1 MADEPRPESAPE
13 AAAAPDWQQAL
24 ETLERGLLEA
34 SKALVLLRRT
44 LGPEVTA
51 EDDEPGDA
59 APTTPA
65 IPLADAAALFR
76 RLREVGPAP
85 AEGPMAPADEFTAE
99 EPESGDLNGGASNG
113 AAAHLE
119 RPDRPAASGPGA
131 SAFDRLWD
139 RIERERMERQA
150 EDGENAPRVRR
161 GLDLLPQQYLM
172 TVEDREGSVDLVP
185 LHRALL
191 GVDGVE
197 EVSLISYANGVPVIS
212 VRATGELDLD
222 QLGQSVVVVMD
233 RECEVIPQDN
243 GKVYLRL
250 RARQS

>member
-1 MADEPRPESAPE
+1 MANDLRPESAPE

-34 SKALVLLRRT
+34 SKALVLLRRS
-44 LGPEVTA
+44 LGPDA
-51 EDDEPGDA
+51 LPDDAPVSRAPIEP
-59 APTTPA
+59 
-65 IPLADAAALFR
+65 
-76 RLREVGPAP
+76 PAP
-85 AEGPMAPADEFTAE
+85 AVEAPALIE
-99 EPESGDLNGGASNG
+99 EPVEAHPLAGEAAPAAGEELNGHGEDVNGASNG
-113 AAAHLE
+113 AAAPAE
-119 RPDRPAASGPGA
+119 PQDRPAGPGPGP

-150 EDGENAPRVRR
+150 GDGSEAPRVRR

-222 QLGQSVVVVMD
+222 KLGQSVVVVMD
-233 RECEVIPQDN
+233 RECEVIPQEN

-250 RARQS
+250 RARES